1 MVAKRYNLALSPAEE
16 EVLALMADAL
26 TIREV
31 AEERRTSYATARTQ
45 LERIKAKAGVR
56 RNRDLVVVARRYFK
70 RDSIV

>member
-1 MVAKRYNLALSPAEE
+1 MAKRYDLTLSPAEE
-16 EVLALMADAL
+16 EVLCLMADAL

-45 LERIKAKAGVR
+45 LERIKAKAGVH